1 MTPELPRRL
10 VAEAVGTALLVL
22 FGPGSV
28 VAAQKLGNGTLD
40 FPGLGMV
47 ALAFGLVIAVVIYAF
62 GTTSGA
68 HINPAVTVSL
78 AATGRFPWGEVPAY
92 VVAQL
97 VGAVAGGLL
106 ILATFVGAADLGAG
120 STTLADGVSFWRGVV
135 VEAVATFLLVTAI
148 MALAVDRR
156 APGGWA
162 GLMIGLSVTCAIIVF
177 GPVTGGSLNPA
188 RSFGPLVATAIGGG
202 DPEWGDFPVYIIGP
216 LVGGVL
222 AAFAYDAIARPRAEA
237 EEPEVPAQ
245 GTEGEI
251 RARRIPSEA
260 ERERRRGAATATPE
274 RQGTEGDVPGRRR

>member
-1 MTPELPRRL
+1 MTAQLPRRL

-28 VAAQKLGNGTLD
+28 VAALKLGNGTLD

-47 ALAFGLVIAVVIYAF
+47 ALAFGLVIAIVIYAF

-78 AATGRFPWGEVPAY
+78 AATRRFPWPEVPGY
-92 VVAQL
+92 IVAQL
-97 VGAVAGGLL
+97 AGAFGGGLL
-106 ILATFVGAADLGAG
+106 ILAAFPGAADLGAG
-120 STTLADGVSFWRGVV
+120 STTLAGGVSFGRGVV

-177 GPVTGGSLNPA
+177 GPLTGASLNPA
-188 RSFGPLVATAIGGG
+188 RSFGSLIATAIGGG

-216 LVGGVL
+216 LAGGVI
-222 AAFAYDAIARPRAEA
+222 AAFLYDAIARPRLGA
-237 EEPEVPAQ
+237 EETEPPQ
-245 GTEGEI
+245 GTEGDI
-251 RARRIPSEA
+251 RARRLAP
-260 ERERRRGAATATPE
+260 EREREPAGVTE
-274 RQGTEGDVPGRRR
+274 RQGTEGEVPGRRR